1 MEALWNLLQAALGTL
16 AGAAGTNGEALLGVA
31 GLTLATK
38 LLVDLAKRRAK
49 WLTGYRTPLCA
60 VGVAI
65 VVSLAAHAAYRQ
77 DAWALAVMQGI
88 GAGLAAVGVKVMGN
102 AIRAK
107 TRAAV

>member
-1 MEALWNLLQAALGTL
+1 MDALWNLIAAALGTL
-16 AGAAGTNGEALLGVA
+16 AGAAGTNGAALLGVA

-60 VGVAI
+60 VGLAV

-77 DAWALAVMQGI
+77 DAWMLAIAQGI
-88 GAGLAAVGVKVMGN
+88 GAGLAAVGLKVAGN
-102 AIRAK
+102 SVRAK